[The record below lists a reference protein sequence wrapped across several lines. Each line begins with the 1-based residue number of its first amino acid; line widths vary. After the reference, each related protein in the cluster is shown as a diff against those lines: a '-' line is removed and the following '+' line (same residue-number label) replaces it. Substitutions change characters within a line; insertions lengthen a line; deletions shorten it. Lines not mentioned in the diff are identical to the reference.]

1 VYAIPPLISRTST
14 PASLRLLGVL
24 RKNAK
29 IELIKR
35 VPLFA
40 HCSKKELGLVAQ
52 IADEIDLTEGKTL
65 MREGDRGR
73 EFFVLVEGSA
83 DVRRRNRKVNT
94 LGGGDFFGEIA
105 LVSQRPRTATV
116 TTTSPVRAL
125 VVTEQSFR
133 SLLDRAPDVQR
144 KVLQA
149 LADRVAADSI

>member
-1 VYAIPPLISRTST
+1 
-14 PASLRLLGVL
+14 VL

-29 IELIKR
+29 VELIKG
-35 VPLFA
+35 VPLFS
-40 HCSKKELGLVAQ
+40 HCSKKELGLIAQ
-52 IADEIDLTEGKTL
+52 LADEIDLPEGKTL

-73 EFFVLVEGSA
+73 EFFVLVEGTA
-83 DVRRRNRKVNT
+83 DVRKGKRKLTT
-94 LGGGDFFGEIA
+94 LGEGDFFGEIA

-116 TTTSPVRAL
+116 TTASPVRTL

-149 LADRVAADSI
+149 LADRVAADAI

>member
-1 VYAIPPLISRTST
+1 
-14 PASLRLLGVL
+14 VL

-29 IELIKR
+29 VELIR
-35 VPLFA
+35 GVPLFS
-40 HCSKKELGLVAQ
+40 HCSKKELGLIAR
-52 IADEIDLTEGKTL
+52 IADEIDLPEGKTL

-73 EFFVLVEGSA
+73 EFFVLVDGSA
-83 DVRRRNRKVNT
+83 EVRKGKRKVST
-94 LGGGDFFGEIA
+94 LGRGDFFGEIA

-116 TTTSPVRAL
+116 TTTSPARTL

-133 SLLDRAPDVQR
+133 SLLESAPDVQR

>member
-1 VYAIPPLISRTST
+1 
-14 PASLRLLGVL
+14 VL

-35 VPLFA
+35 VPLFS

-52 IADEIDLTEGKTL
+52 IADEIDLPEGKTL

-116 TTTSPVRAL
+116 TTSSPVRAL
-125 VVTEQSFR
+125 VVTDQSFR

>member
-1 VYAIPPLISRTST
+1 
-14 PASLRLLGVL
+14 VL

-35 VPLFA
+35 VPLFS

-52 IADEIDLTEGKTL
+52 IADEIDLPDGKTL

-94 LGGGDFFGEIA
+94 LGAGDFFGEIA

-116 TTTSPVRAL
+116 TTSSPVRAL

-149 LADRVAADSI
+149 LADRVATDSI

>member
-1 VYAIPPLISRTST
+1 
-14 PASLRLLGVL
+14 VL

-52 IADEIDLTEGKTL
+52 IADEIDLPEGKTL

-73 EFFVLVEGSA
+73 EFFVLVEGEA
-83 DVRRRNRKVNT
+83 DVRRGDRKLNT

-116 TTTSPVRAL
+116 TTASPVRVL
-125 VVTEQSFR
+125 VVTAQSFR

>member
-1 VYAIPPLISRTST
+1 L
-14 PASLRLLGVL
+14 VL

-29 IELIKR
+29 VELIKR
-35 VPLFA
+35 VPLFS

-52 IADEIDLTEGKTL
+52 IADEIDLAEGKTL

-83 DVRRRNRKVNT
+83 DVRRRNRKVNA
-94 LGGGDFFGEIA
+94 LGKGDFFGEIA
-105 LVSQRPRTATV
+105 LVSHRPRTATV

>member
-1 VYAIPPLISRTST
+1 
-14 PASLRLLGVL
+14 VL

-29 IELIKR
+29 VELIKR

-52 IADEIDLTEGKTL
+52 IADEIDLAEGKTL

-73 EFFVLVEGSA
+73 EFFVLVEGNA

-94 LGGGDFFGEIA
+94 LAKGDFFGEIA
-105 LVSQRPRTATV
+105 LVSHRPRTATV

>member
-1 VYAIPPLISRTST
+1 
-14 PASLRLLGVL
+14 VL

-29 IELIKR
+29 VELIKR
-35 VPLFA
+35 VPLFS

-52 IADEIDLTEGKTL
+52 IADEIDLPEGKTL

-73 EFFVLVEGSA
+73 EFFILVEGSA

-94 LGGGDFFGEIA
+94 LQNGDFFGEIA

-116 TTTSPVRAL
+116 TTSSPVRAL

-149 LADRVAADSI
+149 LADRVAADSL

>member
-1 VYAIPPLISRTST
+1 
-14 PASLRLLGVL
+14 VL

-29 IELIKR
+29 VELIKR
-35 VPLFA
+35 VPLFS

-52 IADEIDLTEGKTL
+52 IADEIDLPEGKTL

-73 EFFVLVEGSA
+73 EFFVLVEGNA
-83 DVRRRNRKVNT
+83 DVRKGNRKVNT
-94 LGGGDFFGEIA
+94 MADGDFFGEIA

-133 SLLDRAPDVQR
+133 SLLGRAPEVQR

-149 LADRVAADSI
+149 LADRVAGDSL

>member
-1 VYAIPPLISRTST
+1 
-14 PASLRLLGVL
+14 VL

-29 IELIKR
+29 VELIKR
-35 VPLFA
+35 VPLFS

-52 IADEIDLTEGKTL
+52 IADEIDLPAGKTL
-65 MREGDRGR
+65 MREGERGR
-73 EFFVLVEGSA
+73 EFFILVDGDAE
-83 DVRRRNRKVNT
+83 VRKGNRKVNT
-94 LGGGDFFGEIA
+94 MGGGDFFGEIA

-125 VVTEQSFR
+125 VVTEQAFR
-133 SLLDRAPDVQR
+133 SLLGRTPDVQR

>member
-1 VYAIPPLISRTST
+1 
-14 PASLRLLGVL
+14 VL

-29 IELIKR
+29 VELIKR
-35 VPLFA
+35 VPLFS
-40 HCSKKELGLVAQ
+40 HCSKKELGMVAQ
-52 IADEIDLTEGKTL
+52 IADEIDLPEGKTL

-73 EFFVLVEGSA
+73 EFFVLVEGEA
-83 DVRRRNRKVNT
+83 DVRKGNRKVST

-116 TTTSPVRAL
+116 TTSSPVRAL

-133 SLLDRAPDVQR
+133 SLIDQAPEVQR

>member
-1 VYAIPPLISRTST
+1 MM
-14 PASLRLLGVL
+14 L

-29 IELIKR
+29 VELIKR
-35 VPLFA
+35 VPLFS

-52 IADEIDLTEGKTL
+52 IADEIDLPEGKTL

-83 DVRRRNRKVNT
+83 DVRKGNRKVNT
-94 LGGGDFFGEIA
+94 MGRGDFFGEIA

-116 TTTSPVRAL
+116 TTASPVRVL

-149 LADRVAADSI
+149 LADRVAHDEI

>member
-1 VYAIPPLISRTST
+1 
-14 PASLRLLGVL
+14 VL

-29 IELIKR
+29 VELIKR

-52 IADEIDLTEGKTL
+52 IADEIDLAEGKTL

-73 EFFVLVEGSA
+73 EFFVLVEGNA

-94 LGGGDFFGEIA
+94 LAKGDFFGEIA

>member
-1 VYAIPPLISRTST
+1 
-14 PASLRLLGVL
+14 VL

-29 IELIKR
+29 VELIKG
-35 VPLFA
+35 VPLFS

-52 IADEIDLTEGKTL
+52 IADEIDLPAGKTL

-73 EFFVLVEGSA
+73 EFYVLVEGNA
-83 DVRRRNRKVNT
+83 DVRKGNRKVNT
-94 LGGGDFFGEIA
+94 MANGDFFGEIA

-133 SLLDRAPDVQR
+133 SLMDRTPDVQR
-144 KVLQA
+144 KILQA
-149 LADRVAADSI
+149 LADRVAGDSI

>member
-1 VYAIPPLISRTST
+1 
-14 PASLRLLGVL
+14 VL

-35 VPLFA
+35 VPLFS

-52 IADEIDLTEGKTL
+52 IADEIDLPEGKTL

-73 EFFVLVEGSA
+73 EFFILVEGSA

-116 TTTSPVRAL
+116 TTSSPVRAL
-125 VVTEQSFR
+125 VVTDQSFR

-149 LADRVAADSI
+149 LADRVAADSL

>member
-1 VYAIPPLISRTST
+1 
-14 PASLRLLGVL
+14 VL

-29 IELIKR
+29 VELIKR
-35 VPLFA
+35 VPLFS
-40 HCSKKELGLVAQ
+40 HCSRKELGLLAQ
-52 IADEIDLTEGKTL
+52 IADEIDIREGKTL

-73 EFFVLVEGSA
+73 EFFVLVDGSA
-83 DVRRRNRKVNT
+83 EVRKKNRKVNT
-94 LGGGDFFGEIA
+94 MGSGDFFGEIA

-116 TTTSPVRAL
+116 TTISPVRAL

-133 SLLDRAPDVQR
+133 SLLDRAPEVQR

>member
-1 VYAIPPLISRTST
+1 
-14 PASLRLLGVL
+14 VL

-35 VPLFA
+35 VPLFS
-40 HCSKKELGLVAQ
+40 HCTKKELGLVAQ
-52 IADEIDLTEGKTL
+52 IADEIDLPEGKTL

-94 LGGGDFFGEIA
+94 LEGGDFFGEIA

-116 TTTSPVRAL
+116 TTSSPVRAL